1 MSGRSVRA
9 ETRSRAKDDIKRV
22 MAAIEKVRKW
32 EKKWVTVGD
41 TSLRIYKWVPVTE
54 PKVDDKN
61 KNKKK
66 GKDDKCGS
74 EVTTPE
80 NSSSPGMMDIQDE
93 NSNQSSIADASPMKQ
108 ENSSNPS
115 PAPEQILVT
124 QADGSDTR
132 TEEIHP
138 PVKEQPS
145 SDDTSPPAESNSQ
158 TPPESSLT
166 EVEKS
171 DEQPSGVK
179 ENMETTKDTQE
190 SEDGEPL
197 SKKIRTETSQQSAEE
212 S

>member
-66 GKDDKCGS
+66 SKDEKCGS

-80 NSSSPGMMDIQDE
+80 NSSSPGMMDMHDD
-93 NSNQSSIADASPMKQ
+93 NSNQSSIADASPIKQ
-108 ENSSNPS
+108 ENSSNSS
-115 PAPEQILVT
+115 PAPEPT
-124 QADGSDTR
+124 PSAPGDGTDSKADEAQAEGKELPGAEDASD
-132 TEEIHP
+132 EP
-138 PVKEQPS
+138 NSQS
-145 SDDTSPPAESNSQ
+145 PAENSMSSAENVERQ
-158 TPPESSLT
+158 PPGDAGPGAETSS
-166 EVEKS
+166 VS
-171 DEQPSGVK
+171 QD
-179 ENMETTKDTQE
+179 
-190 SEDGEPL
+190 SEGGPP
-197 SKKIRTETSQQSAEE
+197 SKKMKLETSQQNSEE
-212 S
+212 M